1 MSTCF
6 AASRSG
12 LTFAIVTAALSILGG
27 RQSGLGRALDQINIS
42 FLSWAWSVPW
52 PAGYSDVPIAI
63 VVETPVRGTEHVEK
77 EVNKA

>member
-1 MSTCF
+1 VPATLTFGARRQACRAKRYMSTCF

-42 FLSWAWSVPW
+42 FLS
-52 PAGYSDVPIAI
+52 
-63 VVETPVRGTEHVEK
+63 
-77 EVNKA
+77 